1 MMRGWWHWIS
11 GGDGNMVWHGMVL
24 VAVLLPLA
32 SLTIDVPR
40 YYSLRT
46 RLQLA
51 ADGSAEASA
60 RCLDFLHFQNIGESR
75 LLPDCVTRD
84 SSTIF
89 GLATQDLAAKGYQ
102 PTLGSVLVDESLD
115 TVAVDASG
123 RTTLFFGMTPAFA
136 VEVRAVSSFRMDKR

>member
-1 MMRGWWHWIS
+1 
-11 GGDGNMVWHGMVL
+11 MVWHGIVL

-40 YYSLRT
+40 YFSLRA

-60 RCLDFLHFQNIGESR
+60 RCLDFLHFQNVGESR
-75 LLPDCVTRD
+75 LLPECVTRD
-84 SSTIF
+84 SAAIF

-102 PTLGSVLVDESLD
+102 PALGTITIDEVVDRVE
-115 TVAVDASG
+115 VEASG
-123 RTTLFFGMTPAFA
+123 RTTLFFGLTPSFT
-136 VEVRAVSSFRMDKR
+136 VDVRAVSGFRMDKR